1 MRQCADGMELRVKV
15 VPGASRSEIVGKM
28 GNRLKIRI
36 AAPPEHGKANRALL
50 LLLADW
56 LGTKNLELI
65 AGHGNPEK
73 TVRVNGAYG
82 LSDEQ
87 MARLK

>member
-1 MRQCADGMELRVKV
+1 MRQCADGMELRMKA
-15 VPGASRSEIVGKM
+15 VPGTSRSEIVGKM
-28 GNRLKIRI
+28 GDRLKIPVV
-36 AAPPEHGKANRALL
+36 APPEHGKANRALL
-50 LLLADW
+50 LLLANW

-73 TVRVNGAYG
+73 TVRVNGAYE

-87 MARLK
+87 MARVK